1 MQVLPA
7 TPAAPTDEPSDTMG
21 GSQPFMLVQMAM
33 AKAEALT
40 RAERWQTALDAYAE
54 AIRLAGDDGLGLA
67 TKTDAHRGAAI
78 VQMRCS
84 NWDGAENE
92 LLKSQALA
100 SKLKD
105 DRRLALAKNVRA
117 AVAFERGDWPDAH
130 LLYAAAREYAAASG
144 STRLLAQIDNNQG
157 ALWSAL
163 GEQKRAEACFRRAL
177 ELFDELDNHPCGA
190 RALNNLGIALVAQG
204 RLWEADNV
212 YDRAMRECK
221 RQGDRTLAA
230 EVMLNRA
237 DLAYNRGNDHQ
248 AQSLAD
254 RARAFAERLEN
265 VVVQASALRILGG
278 VARVAGDLE
287 LAKQR
292 IETAIQLSE
301 GGTAPLSEAEAW
313 AELGQLFIDQH
324 DTERTEHA
332 WRRAQTIYR
341 DLGNTTEADRLDQ
354 RISSTKQQSEAA
366 A

>member
-1 MQVLPA
+1 
-7 TPAAPTDEPSDTMG
+7 
-21 GSQPFMLVQMAM
+21 MLVQMAM

-40 RAERWQTALDAYAE
+40 RAERWGAALDAYAE
-54 AIRLAGDDGLGLA
+54 AICLAGDDGLGLA

-84 NWDGAENE
+84 NWDGAESE
-92 LLKSQALA
+92 LLTSQELA

-105 DRRLALAKNVRA
+105 DRRLALVKNVRA
-117 AVAFERGDWPDAH
+117 AVAFERGDWHDAQ
-130 LLYAAAREYAAASG
+130 LLYEAARGHASASG
-144 STRLLAQIDNNQG
+144 STRLLAQIDNNEG

-163 GEQKRAEACFRRAL
+163 GHQKRAEACFRRAL
-177 ELFDELDNHPCGA
+177 ELFEELDNHPCGA
-190 RALNNLGIALVAQG
+190 RTLNNLGIALVAQG

-237 DLAYNRGNDHQ
+237 DLAYIRGNDHQ

-254 RARAFAERLEN
+254 RACAFAERLEN

-278 VARVAGDLE
+278 VARIAGDLA

-292 IETAIQLSE
+292 IETAIRLSE

-313 AELGQLFIDQH
+313 AELGLLFMDRN
-324 DTERTEHA
+324 DTEQAENA
-332 WRRAQTIYR
+332 WRRAQSIYR

-354 RISSTKQQSEAA
+354 QIDSSKRRSEAA
-366 A
+366 